1 MNKLLNRIKDNKE
14 YLYIL
19 LISIIVCIPLINKNI
34 NIYRDDGI
42 QHVCRLIGTYQTIRS
57 GEILPMI
64 MLNLC
69 NNFGYSWN
77 IFYSPLTA
85 YAPLIFKIFNFTFTN
100 CLKIFMFAVTL
111 LSGIAMY
118 KFMMNVTKN
127 KNVSLLSSILYVLAP
142 YRITD
147 MYIRIAVAELASFMF
162 IPIIF
167 DGLYSILKEEK
178 ISFKLIWGTV
188 GLILTHTVITMYM
201 AIICLLYLILN
212 IKKLKSVK
220 VVRALV
226 ISIVCILLIT
236 SFYWV
241 GLLQH
246 HNATSYEV
254 FVPGR
259 MEVGNKLEYYKTEFY
274 QLFYTSK
281 DQQMIYAIG
290 MVTVL
295 GLVLTPIVWKRIEKE
310 YKRTYVLFLVFG
322 IILTIMTLTFFP
334 FEKLPS
340 VFKMIQFTFRLY
352 EFTAFFFA
360 FVAGINYGII
370 IKNFKI
376 FDVIVLAVIST
387 LLLIPYN
394 SKLEY
399 ELSTNEER
407 LIEGVRVTENTGRV
421 HAGMASMEYL
431 PSKAFKVLNTYI
443 ANRKDEPIIMS
454 GEAEILNYNKNGT
467 NLEFELKNEQEAD
480 NQNNKTEAGLTIE
493 LPYIYYLGYR
503 VYANGSEIE
512 YTESDNGFVQIKINP
527 ALYEQDVKINV
538 KYTGTNEMFVTF
550 KISVIFI
557 FAIEIFELLCYIKK
571 KQKRR
576 KRKMKEKTKNE
587 RKGITLIALVV
598 TIVVLLILAGVS
610 INLVLGNNGIVAK
623 AEKASVETEISQI
636 AEKINFLNYEI
647 SIDSKINGQDES
659 VLAYLKNNGMIDE
672 NNVLN
677 TKKLLGAETRYGNGI
692 ESDVYKI
699 QGNKIVYINKE
710 SKKVAERDVDAQLL
724 AFVTEWTVNDN
735 DTIVLPISYKY
746 EGDNDFFVNWGDG
759 SAVENIKGVL
769 DQAPSH
775 TYSKAGKYHISI
787 TGICSYFD
795 LSSITEQYPE
805 VPQKLT
811 KLVSWGEIEARR
823 YGFTNAVNLAGEIP
837 SPAKNSFKHIKDFSY
852 LFYHCQSIETIPADL
867 FKNIPEQV
875 QDFNGAFNRCEK
887 LKYIPNGLFDEANNA
902 TNFRKCFSSCS
913 SLTQIP
919 ENLFKNNT
927 QVTTFENTFYKC
939 TGLTGIPENLFKN
952 NKQVTT
958 FENTFRECTSLTSI
972 PVNLFNNNQK
982 ASNFKYTFAD
992 SDKLVSVP
1000 KLWERTVSGLDGT
1013 GCFYGCE
1020 KINRT
1025 GITPDIITKWFET
1038 GVQKSL

>member
-1 MNKLLNRIKDNKE
+1 MEVKMTKLLNKIKDNKE

-19 LISIIVCIPLINKNI
+19 LISIIVCIPLMNKNI

-57 GEILPMI
+57 GEMLPMI
-64 MLNLC
+64 MASFC

-111 LSGIAMY
+111 LSGITMY
-118 KFMMNVTKN
+118 TFMMNVTKN

-167 DGLYSILKEEK
+167 DGLYSVLKEEK
-178 ISFKLIWGTV
+178 LSFKLIWGTV

-201 AIICLLYLILN
+201 AIICLLYLVFN

-220 VVRALV
+220 VIRILV
-226 ISIVCILLIT
+226 ISLVCILLIT

-281 DQQMIYAIG
+281 G
-290 MVTVL
+290 LVTVL
-295 GLVLTPIVWKRIEKE
+295 GLVLTPIVLKRIEKE
-310 YKRTYVLFLVFG
+310 YKRTYVLFLTFG
-322 IILTIMTLTFFP
+322 IILIIMTLTFFP

-340 VFKMIQFTFRLY
+340 IFKMIQFTFRLY

-376 FDVIVLAVIST
+376 FDVIVLTIIST

-399 ELSTNEER
+399 ELSTNEDR

-431 PSKAFKVLNTYI
+431 PRKAFKVLNTYI

-467 NLEFELKNEQEAD
+467 NLEFELTNMKNEQEAD

-527 ALYEQDVKINV
+527 ALYEQNVKINV
-538 KYTGTNEMFVTF
+538 RYTGTNEMIVASAISIISAMIIVISEIILNMKNLKLKRGI
-550 KISVIFI
+550 KIYLVLILF
-557 FAIEIFELLCYIKK
+557 
-571 KQKRR
+571 
-576 KRKMKEKTKNE
+576 KTK
-587 RKGITLIALVV
+587 ACHFMYF
-598 TIVVLLILAGVS
+598 IV
-610 INLVLGNNGIVAK
+610 
-623 AEKASVETEISQI
+623 
-636 AEKINFLNYEI
+636 
-647 SIDSKINGQDES
+647 
-659 VLAYLKNNGMIDE
+659 
-672 NNVLN
+672 
-677 TKKLLGAETRYGNGI
+677 
-692 ESDVYKI
+692 
-699 QGNKIVYINKE
+699 
-710 SKKVAERDVDAQLL
+710 
-724 AFVTEWTVNDN
+724 
-735 DTIVLPISYKY
+735 
-746 EGDNDFFVNWGDG
+746 
-759 SAVENIKGVL
+759 
-769 DQAPSH
+769 
-775 TYSKAGKYHISI
+775 
-787 TGICSYFD
+787 
-795 LSSITEQYPE
+795 
-805 VPQKLT
+805 
-811 KLVSWGEIEARR
+811 
-823 YGFTNAVNLAGEIP
+823 
-837 SPAKNSFKHIKDFSY
+837 
-852 LFYHCQSIETIPADL
+852 
-867 FKNIPEQV
+867 
-875 QDFNGAFNRCEK
+875 
-887 LKYIPNGLFDEANNA
+887 KYIM
-902 TNFRKCFSSCS
+902 
-913 SLTQIP
+913 
-919 ENLFKNNT
+919 
-927 QVTTFENTFYKC
+927 
-939 TGLTGIPENLFKN
+939 
-952 NKQVTT
+952 
-958 FENTFRECTSLTSI
+958 
-972 PVNLFNNNQK
+972 
-982 ASNFKYTFAD
+982 
-992 SDKLVSVP
+992 
-1000 KLWERTVSGLDGT
+1000 
-1013 GCFYGCE
+1013 
-1020 KINRT
+1020 
-1025 GITPDIITKWFET
+1025 
-1038 GVQKSL
+1038 

>member
-295 GLVLTPIVWKRIEKE
+295 GLVLTPILWKRIEKE

-399 ELSTNEER
+399 GLSTNEER

-480 NQNNKTEAGLTIE
+480 SQNNKTEAGLTIE

-811 KLVSWGEIEARR
+811 KLVSWGEIEARG
-823 YGFTNAVNLAGEIP
+823 YGFNNAVNLAGEIP

-992 SDKLVSVP
+992 SDNLGSVP

-1020 KINRT
+1020 KIDRT
-1025 GITPDIITKWFET
+1025 GIPSDIITKWFET
-1038 GVQKSL
+1038 GE

>member
-1 MNKLLNRIKDNKE
+1 
-14 YLYIL
+14 
-19 LISIIVCIPLINKNI
+19 
-34 NIYRDDGI
+34 
-42 QHVCRLIGTYQTIRS
+42 
-57 GEILPMI
+57 MI

-290 MVTVL
+290 MVTAL
-295 GLVLTPIVWKRIEKE
+295 GLVLTPILWKRIEKE
-310 YKRTYVLFLVFG
+310 YKRTYVLFLIFG

-340 VFKMIQFTFRLY
+340 IFKMIQFTFRLY

-376 FDVIVLAVIST
+376 FDVIVLTIIST

-399 ELSTNEER
+399 GLSTNEER

-480 NQNNKTEAGLTIE
+480 SQNNKTEAVLTIE

-557 FAIEIFELLCYIKK
+557 FAIEIFELLCYILK

-610 INLVLGNNGIVAK
+610 INLFLGNNGIVAK

-647 SIDSKINGQDES
+647 SMDSKINGQDES

-759 SAVENIKGVL
+759 SAVENIKGIL
-769 DQAPSH
+769 DQVPSH

-875 QDFNGAFNRCEK
+875 QNFNGAFNRCEK

-958 FENTFRECTSLTSI
+958 FENTFRECTGLTSI

-992 SDKLVSVP
+992 SDNLGSVP
-1000 KLWERTVSGLDGT
+1000 KLWERTISGLDGT

-1020 KINRT
+1020 KIDRT
-1025 GITPDIITKWFET
+1025 GIPSDIITKWFET
-1038 GVQKSL
+1038 GE

>member
-1 MNKLLNRIKDNKE
+1 M
-14 YLYIL
+14 
-19 LISIIVCIPLINKNI
+19 
-34 NIYRDDGI
+34 
-42 QHVCRLIGTYQTIRS
+42 
-57 GEILPMI
+57 
-64 MLNLC
+64 
-69 NNFGYSWN
+69 
-77 IFYSPLTA
+77 
-85 YAPLIFKIFNFTFTN
+85 
-100 CLKIFMFAVTL
+100 
-111 LSGIAMY
+111 
-118 KFMMNVTKN
+118 
-127 KNVSLLSSILYVLAP
+127 
-142 YRITD
+142 
-147 MYIRIAVAELASFMF
+147 
-162 IPIIF
+162 
-167 DGLYSILKEEK
+167 
-178 ISFKLIWGTV
+178 
-188 GLILTHTVITMYM
+188 
-201 AIICLLYLILN
+201 
-212 IKKLKSVK
+212 
-220 VVRALV
+220 
-226 ISIVCILLIT
+226 
-236 SFYWV
+236 
-241 GLLQH
+241 
-246 HNATSYEV
+246 
-254 FVPGR
+254 
-259 MEVGNKLEYYKTEFY
+259 
-274 QLFYTSK
+274 
-281 DQQMIYAIG
+281 
-290 MVTVL
+290 
-295 GLVLTPIVWKRIEKE
+295 
-310 YKRTYVLFLVFG
+310 
-322 IILTIMTLTFFP
+322 
-334 FEKLPS
+334 
-340 VFKMIQFTFRLY
+340 
-352 EFTAFFFA
+352 
-360 FVAGINYGII
+360 
-370 IKNFKI
+370 
-376 FDVIVLAVIST
+376 
-387 LLLIPYN
+387 
-394 SKLEY
+394 
-399 ELSTNEER
+399 
-407 LIEGVRVTENTGRV
+407 
-421 HAGMASMEYL
+421 
-431 PSKAFKVLNTYI
+431 
-443 ANRKDEPIIMS
+443 
-454 GEAEILNYNKNGT
+454 
-467 NLEFELKNEQEAD
+467 
-480 NQNNKTEAGLTIE
+480 
-493 LPYIYYLGYR
+493 
-503 VYANGSEIE
+503 YANGSEIE

-527 ALYEQDVKINV
+527 ALYEQNVKINV
-538 KYTGTNEMFVTF
+538 RYTGTNEMIVTF

-699 QGNKIVYINKE
+699 QGNKIIYINKE

-724 AFVTEWTVNDN
+724 AFVTEWTVDDN
-735 DTIVLPISYKY
+735 DTIVLPISYEY

-759 SAVENIKGVL
+759 SAVENIKGIL
-769 DQAPSH
+769 DQVPSH

-795 LSSITEQYPE
+795 LSSIIKQYPE

-811 KLVSWGEIEARR
+811 KLVSWGEIEARG
-823 YGFTNAVNLAGEIP
+823 YGFNNAVNLAGEIP

-852 LFYHCQSIETIPADL
+852 LFDNCQSIETIPADL

-927 QVTTFENTFYKC
+927 QVTTFENTF
-939 TGLTGIPENLFKN
+939 
-952 NKQVTT
+952 
-958 FENTFRECTSLTSI
+958 RECTSLTSI

-1013 GCFYGCE
+1013 GCFYGCK

-1025 GITPDIITKWFET
+1025 GIPSDIITKWFET

>member
-1 MNKLLNRIKDNKE
+1 MEVEMIKLLNKIKDNKE

-19 LISIIVCIPLINKNI
+19 LISIIVCIPLMNKNI

-64 MLNLC
+64 MSSFC
-69 NNFGYSWN
+69 NNFGYLWN

-111 LSGIAMY
+111 LSGITMY
-118 KFMMNVTKN
+118 TFMMNVTKN
-127 KNVSLLSSILYVLAP
+127 KNVSLLSSILYILAP

-147 MYIRIAVAELASFMF
+147 MYIRIAVAELASFVF
-162 IPIIF
+162 IPKIF
-167 DGLYSILKEEK
+167 DGLYSILKEGK
-178 ISFKLIWGTV
+178 IAFKLIWGTV

-212 IKKLKSVK
+212 IKKLKSVR
-220 VVRALV
+220 VVRTLV

-310 YKRTYVLFLVFG
+310 YKRTYVLFLTFG

-340 VFKMIQFTFRLY
+340 IFKMIQFTFRLY

-376 FDVIVLAVIST
+376 FDVIVLTIIST

-399 ELSTNEER
+399 GLSTNEER

-454 GEAEILNYNKNGT
+454 GEAEILNYSKNGT
-467 NLEFELKNEQEAD
+467 NLELELTNMKNKKETNKGQAENSNGYEENREEAD
-480 NQNNKTEAGLTIE
+480 YQNNKTEAGLTIE

-512 YTESDNGFVQIKINP
+512 YAESDNGFVQIKINP
-527 ALYEQDVKINV
+527 ALYEQNVKINV
-538 KYTGTNEMFVTF
+538 RYTGTNEMIVANVISIGSAMVLVISEIILNMKNLKLKRGI
-550 KISVIFI
+550 KIYLVLILF
-557 FAIEIFELLCYIKK
+557 
-571 KQKRR
+571 
-576 KRKMKEKTKNE
+576 KTK
-587 RKGITLIALVV
+587 AWSFYV
-598 TIVVLLILAGVS
+598 
-610 INLVLGNNGIVAK
+610 
-623 AEKASVETEISQI
+623 
-636 AEKINFLNYEI
+636 FY
-647 SIDSKINGQDES
+647 SKIH
-659 VLAYLKNNGMIDE
+659 
-672 NNVLN
+672 NV
-677 TKKLLGAETRYGNGI
+677 I
-692 ESDVYKI
+692 
-699 QGNKIVYINKE
+699 
-710 SKKVAERDVDAQLL
+710 
-724 AFVTEWTVNDN
+724 
-735 DTIVLPISYKY
+735 
-746 EGDNDFFVNWGDG
+746 
-759 SAVENIKGVL
+759 
-769 DQAPSH
+769 
-775 TYSKAGKYHISI
+775 
-787 TGICSYFD
+787 
-795 LSSITEQYPE
+795 
-805 VPQKLT
+805 
-811 KLVSWGEIEARR
+811 
-823 YGFTNAVNLAGEIP
+823 
-837 SPAKNSFKHIKDFSY
+837 
-852 LFYHCQSIETIPADL
+852 
-867 FKNIPEQV
+867 
-875 QDFNGAFNRCEK
+875 
-887 LKYIPNGLFDEANNA
+887 
-902 TNFRKCFSSCS
+902 
-913 SLTQIP
+913 
-919 ENLFKNNT
+919 
-927 QVTTFENTFYKC
+927 
-939 TGLTGIPENLFKN
+939 
-952 NKQVTT
+952 
-958 FENTFRECTSLTSI
+958 
-972 PVNLFNNNQK
+972 
-982 ASNFKYTFAD
+982 
-992 SDKLVSVP
+992 
-1000 KLWERTVSGLDGT
+1000 
-1013 GCFYGCE
+1013 
-1020 KINRT
+1020 
-1025 GITPDIITKWFET
+1025 
-1038 GVQKSL
+1038 

>member
-1 MNKLLNRIKDNKE
+1 MEVEMIKLLNKIKDNKE

-19 LISIIVCIPLINKNI
+19 LISIIVCIPLMNKNI

-57 GEILPMI
+57 GEMLPMI
-64 MLNLC
+64 MASLC

-111 LSGIAMY
+111 LSGITMY
-118 KFMMNVTKN
+118 TFMMNVTKN

-167 DGLYSILKEEK
+167 DGLYSVLKEEK
-178 ISFKLIWGTV
+178 LSFKLIWGTV

-201 AIICLLYLILN
+201 AIICLLYLVFN

-220 VVRALV
+220 VIRALV
-226 ISIVCILLIT
+226 ISLVFISLIT

-310 YKRTYVLFLVFG
+310 YKRTYVLFLAFG

-340 VFKMIQFTFRLY
+340 I
-352 EFTAFFFA
+352 

-376 FDVIVLAVIST
+376 FDAIVLAVIST

-399 ELSTNEER
+399 ELSTNEDR
-407 LIEGVRVTENTGRV
+407 LIKGVRVTENTGRV

-467 NLEFELKNEQEAD
+467 NLEFELANMKSKQEAD

-512 YTESDNGFVQIKINP
+512 YAESDNGFVQIKINP
-527 ALYEQDVKINV
+527 ALYEQDVKINM
-538 KYTGTNEMFVTF
+538 KYTGTNEMIVA
-550 KISVIFI
+550 SVISI
-557 FAIEIFELLCYIKK
+557 VSAMIIVISEIILN
-571 KQKRR
+571 
-576 KRKMKEKTKNE
+576 MK
-587 RKGITLIALVV
+587 
-598 TIVVLLILAGVS
+598 
-610 INLVLGNNGIVAK
+610 NL
-623 AEKASVETEISQI
+623 
-636 AEKINFLNYEI
+636 
-647 SIDSKINGQDES
+647 
-659 VLAYLKNNGMIDE
+659 
-672 NNVLN
+672 
-677 TKKLLGAETRYGNGI
+677 
-692 ESDVYKI
+692 
-699 QGNKIVYINKE
+699 
-710 SKKVAERDVDAQLL
+710 
-724 AFVTEWTVNDN
+724 
-735 DTIVLPISYKY
+735 
-746 EGDNDFFVNWGDG
+746 
-759 SAVENIKGVL
+759 
-769 DQAPSH
+769 
-775 TYSKAGKYHISI
+775 
-787 TGICSYFD
+787 
-795 LSSITEQYPE
+795 
-805 VPQKLT
+805 
-811 KLVSWGEIEARR
+811 
-823 YGFTNAVNLAGEIP
+823 
-837 SPAKNSFKHIKDFSY
+837 
-852 LFYHCQSIETIPADL
+852 
-867 FKNIPEQV
+867 
-875 QDFNGAFNRCEK
+875 K
-887 LKYIPNGLFDEANNA
+887 LKYIM
-902 TNFRKCFSSCS
+902 
-913 SLTQIP
+913 
-919 ENLFKNNT
+919 
-927 QVTTFENTFYKC
+927 
-939 TGLTGIPENLFKN
+939 
-952 NKQVTT
+952 
-958 FENTFRECTSLTSI
+958 
-972 PVNLFNNNQK
+972 
-982 ASNFKYTFAD
+982 
-992 SDKLVSVP
+992 
-1000 KLWERTVSGLDGT
+1000 
-1013 GCFYGCE
+1013 
-1020 KINRT
+1020 
-1025 GITPDIITKWFET
+1025 
-1038 GVQKSL
+1038 